1 MKETFATGIIRFY
14 NHLELTAEIPSG
26 VSVMYPYKDEEVKR
40 VTGVFFKKYYNDR
53 KHRTLILGINPGRFG
68 AGVTGL
74 TFTDPI
80 RLEAECGIPN
90 KFDKK
95 QELSIASTLN

>member
-1 MKETFATGIIRFY
+1 
-14 NHLELTAEIPSG
+14 
-26 VSVMYPYKDEEVKR
+26 MYPYKDEEVKR